1 VTDPIANP
9 FALDELAGPGG
20 DHVRA
25 TTHSSGGSSRE
36 REGARSGQAGAI
48 EVIVGGMFS
57 GKTEEL
63 LRRLKRARF
72 ARQNVQAFKPRID
85 ARYDASAIVSHDRQ
99 RGEALALA
107 SSEGVLREV
116 HESTDVVGIDEAQF
130 FDVGIVEVA
139 EALANRGLRVILAGL
154 DQDYLGRPFAPM
166 PDLMAI
172 AESVTKL
179 HAVCVVC
186 GKTASRSQRIVNEDE
201 QVLVGGEDSYE
212 PRCRACFEPR
222 AVRATRVR

>member
-1 VTDPIANP
+1 MPRPQGDGKRPLFMP
-9 FALDELAGPGG
+9 FDDRGG
-20 DHVRA
+20 APQKHR
-25 TTHSSGGSSRE
+25 GS
-36 REGARSGQAGAI
+36 I
-48 EVIVGGMFS
+48 EVVVGGMFS

-72 ARQNVQAFKPRID
+72 ARQNVQCFKPRID

-99 RGEALALA
+99 RSDAVALA
-107 SSEGVLREV
+107 SSEGILRELL
-116 HESTDVVGIDEAQF
+116 ESTQVVGIDEAQF
-130 FDVGIVEVA
+130 FDVGVVSVA
-139 EALANRGLRVILAGL
+139 ETLANRGVRVILAGL
-154 DQDYLGRPFAPM
+154 DQDYLGRPFAPI
-166 PDLMAI
+166 PELMAI

-186 GKTASRSQRIVNEDE
+186 GETASRSQRIVTEAE

-222 AVRATRVR
+222 PVIATRLRP

>member
-1 VTDPIANP
+1 VTDPVANP

-20 DHVRA
+20 DHARA
-25 TTHSSGGSSRE
+25 TTHRSGALGRGAG
-36 REGARSGQAGAI
+36 GARAGHVGAI

-63 LRRLKRARF
+63 LRRLKRAQF

-85 ARYDASAIVSHDRQ
+85 ARHDPTAIVSHDRQ
-99 RGEALALA
+99 RGEAIALA
-107 SSEGVLREV
+107 SSDGILREV
-116 HESTDVVGIDEAQF
+116 HESTDVVAIDEAQF

-186 GKTASRSQRIVNEDE
+186 GTTASRSQRIVTEDE

-222 AVRATRVR
+222 AVRGTRHR